1 MSTVAGP
8 VAYSPQDLLTMPDG
22 GKYELVDGSLV
33 ELNMS
38 YLSSYV
44 AGQIYQRLKN
54 HCDSHQLGW
63 VTPEGTS
70 FRCFPDAPAQV
81 RRPDTAFISLGRL
94 SAEQA
99 KTEGHCSV
107 APDLAIEVVSPGDTA
122 FELDEKVDEY
132 LAANVALIWVIN
144 PEKHTIRIHRR
155 DGTVTQLREAD
166 TLSGEQV
173 IPGFQCRVSELFQ
186 LPGSSPSGD

>member
-1 MSTVAGP
+1 MSTVVGP
-8 VAYSPQDLLTMPDG
+8 ATYSPQDLLTMPDG

-70 FRCFPDAPAQV
+70 FQCFPKAMSRV
-81 RRPDTAFISLGRL
+81 RRPDTTFIALVRL
-94 SAEQA
+94 SEEQA
-99 KTEGHCSV
+99 KTEGHCPV
-107 APDLAIEVVSPGDTA
+107 VPDLVVEVISPGDTA
-122 FELDEKVDEY
+122 YEVDQKVDEY
-132 LAANVALIWVIN
+132 LSAGVPLVWVAN
-144 PEKHTIRIHRR
+144 PEKHTVRIHRR

-186 LPGSSPSGD
+186 LPGSSRSGD